1 MVGKAGIEPAM
12 FTARVADLQSA
23 AFASYAY
30 LPLIENVVFFDTY
43 MRGCVSR
50 SAKSETRNCARLLG
64 AGVIEENRTLIFRAT
79 I

>member
-1 MVGKAGIEPAM
+1 MGKAGIEPAM

-30 LPLIENVVFFDTY
+30 LPKFVYVMFRKYL
-43 MRGCVSR
+43 MRGGNSR
-50 SAKSETRNCARLLG
+50 SVKSETRDRARLLD

>member
-1 MVGKAGIEPAM
+1 MGKVGVEPTVFLRHG
-12 FTARVADLQSA
+12 FTVRCNRR
-23 AFASYAY
+23 YAY

-50 SAKSETRNCARLLG
+50 SAKSETRNRARLLG